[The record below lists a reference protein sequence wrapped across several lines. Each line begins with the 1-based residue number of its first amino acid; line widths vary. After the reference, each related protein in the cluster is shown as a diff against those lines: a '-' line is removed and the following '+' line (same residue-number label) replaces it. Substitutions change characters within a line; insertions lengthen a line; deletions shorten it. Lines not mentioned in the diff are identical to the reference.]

1 MNWREKDRDAEPD
14 ADTNGSKDVTV
25 QLIWRRLNFKRDHNW
40 VQPRLSDYVEGQ
52 LPARQ
57 RRRLERHE
65 GLCPE
70 CRRAIRAL
78 KKLLQTLPG
87 LRPATGRADV
97 AERTARAV
105 RERIEGEGRA

>member
-1 MNWREKDRDAEPD
+1 MS
-14 ADTNGSKDVTV
+14 GSKDMTV
-25 QLIWRRLNFKRDHNW
+25 ELIWRRLNARRDHRW
-40 VQPRLSDYVEGQ
+40 AQPRLSDYVEGE
-52 LPARQ
+52 LPVRQ

-87 LRPATGRADV
+87 LRPETGTADV

-105 RERIEGEGRA
+105 RDRIEGEAPPER